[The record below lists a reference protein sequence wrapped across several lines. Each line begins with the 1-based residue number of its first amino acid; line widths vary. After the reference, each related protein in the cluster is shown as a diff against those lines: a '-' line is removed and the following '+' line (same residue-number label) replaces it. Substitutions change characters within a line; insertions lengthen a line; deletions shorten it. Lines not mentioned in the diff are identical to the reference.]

1 MLHAIDT
8 IGQIA
13 LVIYV
18 ITFYWIVRSVK
29 KHHLQE
35 VKYAVT
41 NPFLPNLNLK
51 FIPWAYK
58 SYIDIKGS
66 AVLPA
71 ISITSFFIALAAM
84 LISAFQ
90 IGQ

>member
-1 MLHAIDT
+1 MPKTIDT
-8 IGQIA
+8 VGQIA

-18 ITFYWIVRSVK
+18 VTFYWIVRSVR

-35 VKYAVT
+35 VKDAVT

-58 SYIDIKGS
+58 NYINIKGS

-71 ISITSFFIALAAM
+71 ISIASFFVAFVAM
-84 LISAFQ
+84 LISVFQ